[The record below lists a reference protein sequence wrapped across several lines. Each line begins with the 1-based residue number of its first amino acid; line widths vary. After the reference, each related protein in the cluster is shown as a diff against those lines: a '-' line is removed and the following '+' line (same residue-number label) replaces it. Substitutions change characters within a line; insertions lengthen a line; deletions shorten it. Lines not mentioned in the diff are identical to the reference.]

1 MSVVW
6 ARDDW
11 ITPRDVTETLSNK
24 WAYTTIMTVLVRL
37 NERGVLER
45 QRKGRAFEYR
55 SVDKREQ
62 FYADR
67 IASVLS
73 NSPGLEA
80 TLTRFVDRLT
90 PAQLE
95 ELASQLDESKRRGLN
110 DGA

>member
-6 ARDDW
+6 IRDDW
-11 ITPRDVTETLSNK
+11 ITPREVTETLSNK

-45 QRKGRAFEYR
+45 RRNGQAFEYR
-55 SVDKREQ
+55 SVGKREQ

-73 NSPGLEA
+73 NSPDLEA
-80 TLTRFVDRLT
+80 TLARFVEHLS
-90 PAQLE
+90 PAQLD
-95 ELASQLDESKRRGLN
+95 ELMSQLDESSRRGLD